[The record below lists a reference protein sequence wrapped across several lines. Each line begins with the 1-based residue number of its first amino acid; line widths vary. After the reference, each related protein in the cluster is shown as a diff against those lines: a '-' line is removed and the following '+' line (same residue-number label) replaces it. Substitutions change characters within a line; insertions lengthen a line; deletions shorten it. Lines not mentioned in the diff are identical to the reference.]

1 VHRSRRSARVVAV
14 FALTIAL
21 GSSPAS
27 AAVWTS
33 ALVPGSGPAVARASA
48 PLTSSAASFPVPTT
62 LDLPP
67 QSSQAGNNCLHA
79 WLRVEPYG
87 LADRTVQFAIFG
99 VPIGSATTDQFGYAF
114 TCAIFPLSVG
124 TYPGAA
130 AAAFG
135 GDGLFAP
142 SSATNDL
149 VVVGK
154 ETFVH
159 PESAGGF
166 YLETVTLR
174 AQLTFT
180 LAIADI
186 PNCVPSPPPNE
197 RTCTIAIEVPLE
209 GRTIFFY
216 RRGVLVGSAATDANG
231 FAVLHDVS
239 LNGLNSFQ
247 YLDGFT
253 AAFKGDSYYA
263 ADTRTTALFVEPQ
276 TTSLIV
282 SPAAGPS
289 GGSVTASAL
298 LRFGGGLPLANRLVV
313 FYLNEAIVGTATT
326 GSNGVATL
334 ANVSLAGIAPG
345 TYAAGLKALFLGE
358 LNFQPTAG
366 AASLTISAL
375 TTPVA
380 PN

>member
-1 VHRSRRSARVVAV
+1 MYRSLRVVAV
-14 FALTIAL
+14 IAL
-21 GSSPAS
+21 SVVLGSAPAS
-27 AAVWTS
+27 AAARTS
-33 ALVPGSGPAVARASA
+33 ALTGSASAAARASA
-48 PLTSSAASFPVPTT
+48 LTSRAASFPVPTT
-62 LDLPP
+62 LDMPP
-67 QSSQAGNNCLHA
+67 QSSQVGNNCLHA

-124 TYPGAA
+124 TYPAAA
-130 AAAFG
+130 AAAFA

-142 SSATNDL
+142 SSATSDL

-159 PESAGGF
+159 PESAGGV

-180 LAIADI
+180 LVIGNI

-216 RRGVLVGSAATDANG
+216 RRGVLVGSAMTDPDG
-231 FAVLHDVS
+231 FAVLQDVS

-247 YLDGFT
+247 YMDGFT

-276 TTSLIV
+276 TTSLV
-282 SPAAGPS
+282 VTPVAGPS
-289 GGSVTASAL
+289 GGSTTLSAL
-298 LRFGGGLPLANRLVV
+298 LRFGGGLPLADRLVV
-313 FYLNEAIVGTATT
+313 FYVNEAIVGTATT
-326 GSNGVATL
+326 GSNGYATL
-334 ANVSLAGIAPG
+334 PNVSLAGIDPG
-345 TYAAGLKALFLGE
+345 VYAGGVKGLFLGE
-358 LNFQPTAG
+358 LNFRPTAG
-366 AASLTISAL
+366 AASLTIGAA
-375 TTPVA
+375 TATVA